1 MNMLRNN
8 RREFLGTTLT
18 AATAAGIAQGGFFSS
33 STYGRENKKLG
44 VALVGLGSLSTN
56 QIAPGLLNSAHCKL
70 TAIVTGTPEKE
81 KQWADKY
88 GIQPDHIYN
97 YQSFDKIAS
106 DDSVDIVYIVL
117 PNNMHAE
124 FTIRAAK
131 AGKHVLCEKPMA
143 NSVADC
149 RAMIDACK
157 TADRKLAIG
166 YRCQFEPH
174 HIKSMQIAR
183 SKELGA
189 IKMIE
194 AGFGFTIGDPKQW
207 RLRKELAGGG
217 ALMDVGIYALQSC
230 RYLLGEEPKMI
241 TAQETKTDAV
251 KFAEVDESI
260 TWLMQFPSG
269 VLAYCSTSY
278 NFNGLNRFQAFTDKG
293 FIRMDPAFGYSDVR
307 LETSK
312 GKIDLQAQDQFATEL
327 DNFAKCILE
336 DQTSKVSGEE
346 GLKDLLA
353 IEAIYKSIA
362 TRTTVAVES

>member
-8 RREFLGTTLT
+8 RREFLGTSLT
-18 AATAAGIAQGGFFSS
+18 AGVAAGIAQGGFFSA
-33 STYGRENKKLG
+33 STHAKENKKLG
-44 VALVGLGSLSTN
+44 VALVGLGGLSTN
-56 QIAPGLLNSAHCKL
+56 QIAPGLLNASLCKL
-70 TAIVTGTPEKE
+70 TALVTGTPEKE
-81 KQWADKY
+81 KKWADKY
-88 GIQPDHIYN
+88 GIERDHIYN

-117 PNNMHAE
+117 PNSMHAE

-143 NSVADC
+143 SSAADC
-149 RAMIDACK
+149 RDMIDACK
-157 TADRKLAIG
+157 AANRQLAIG

-174 HIKSMQIAR
+174 HVKSMQIAR
-183 SKELGA
+183 SKELGS

-194 AGFGFTIGDPKQW
+194 AGFGFKIGDPKQW
-207 RLRKELAGGG
+207 RLRKALAGGG

-241 TAQETKTDAV
+241 TAQETKTDAT

-278 NFNGLNRFQAFTDKG
+278 NFNGLNRFQAFTDNG
-293 FIRMDPAFGYSDVR
+293 FIRMDPAFGYTGAR
-307 LETSK
+307 LETSQ
-312 GKIDLQAQDQFATEL
+312 GKIEFKEQDQFANEM

-336 DQTSKVSGEE
+336 NQTSKVSGEE

-353 IEAIYKSIA
+353 IEAIYKSIETRA
-362 TRTTVAVES
+362 TVEVES